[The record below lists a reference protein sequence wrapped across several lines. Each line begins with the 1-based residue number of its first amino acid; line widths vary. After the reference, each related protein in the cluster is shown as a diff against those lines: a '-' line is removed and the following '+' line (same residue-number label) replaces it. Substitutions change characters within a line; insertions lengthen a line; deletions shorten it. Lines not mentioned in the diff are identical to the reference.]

1 MSLKSNLMYLG
12 ILIFPTT
19 VLKNLSKL
27 WSLLKRILNFLL
39 NEGMVHLPAGIVR
52 KILSIA
58 TIRRQQTSKL
68 IFVPLCLKFRH
79 EVCKYVGNYM
89 NSPELATGI
98 SVKIF
103 LLTISK
109 LPPTSIVPKSMSR
122 ARLRKSRLGL
132 ADITS
137 KDGTLSSFRF
147 ESFLQY
153 NKNIIDTR
161 NVEYPKFS
169 LYYFYKIYTSVVSC
183 VCGLYVRWKP

>member
-1 MSLKSNLMYLG
+1 
-12 ILIFPTT
+12 
-19 VLKNLSKL
+19 
-27 WSLLKRILNFLL
+27 
-39 NEGMVHLPAGIVR
+39 
-52 KILSIA
+52 
-58 TIRRQQTSKL
+58 
-68 IFVPLCLKFRH
+68 
-79 EVCKYVGNYM
+79 M
-89 NSPELATGI
+89 NSPELVTGI
-98 SVKIF
+98 SVTIF

-183 VCGLYVRWKP
+183 VCGLYVRWKPQVFYLYKLKMWDFIHKFNVLLFFVVLIHYSCKLCGISITSIKNLSNTFREIYLLLHCLNFIYIYVPSLNF